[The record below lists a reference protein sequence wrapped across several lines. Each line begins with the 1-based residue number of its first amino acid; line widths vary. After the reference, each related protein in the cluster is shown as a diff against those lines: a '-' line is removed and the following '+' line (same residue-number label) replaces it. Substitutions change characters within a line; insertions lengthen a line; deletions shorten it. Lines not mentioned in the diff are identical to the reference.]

1 MTLNEA
7 FFQVRNTLLE
17 LYSDRESAAI
27 AHELLDF
34 ITGKSKLQRLIE
46 KENFLSSSQTELLN
60 ACTNRLALGE
70 PLQYITGEQWFAG
83 NLFKVNKHVLI
94 PRPET
99 EELVDWIVADNN
111 TPQNLFILD
120 IGTGSGC
127 LAISLK
133 TKMPFSTVSA
143 CDISNEALEIAQE
156 NAIKLNTQIYF
167 SVLNF
172 LDSQQTA
179 QLGKFDVIVSN
190 PPYIPES
197 ESELLDQNV
206 RDFEPSLALFV
217 PSEDSL
223 LFYRVIAKF
232 ALTHLQSS
240 GKIYFEVHQD
250 FAEATVLM
258 LQKMNFEV
266 TLRKDI
272 HQNNRMV
279 KATKRLD

>member
-7 FFQVRNTLLE
+7 FYQARNALSA

-27 AHELLDF
+27 SHELIEF

-46 KENFLSSSQTELLN
+46 KDNFLSFSQAELFNSFLK
-60 ACTNRLALGE
+60 RLALGE
-70 PLQYITGEQWFAG
+70 PLQYVTGEQWFAG

-99 EELVDWIVADNN
+99 EELVDWIVAENN
-111 TPQNLFILD
+111 ALQHLQILD

-133 TKMPFSTVSA
+133 SKLPFSTVSA
-143 CDISNEALEIAQE
+143 CDISLEALEIAQE
-156 NAIKLNTQIYF
+156 NAQNLNTQISF
-167 SVLNF
+167 SAINF
-172 LDSQQTA
+172 LDSQQTD
-179 QLGKFDVIVSN
+179 QLGMFDVIVSN
-190 PPYIPES
+190 PPYIPET
-197 ESELLDQNV
+197 ESEMLDQNV

-223 LFYRVIAKF
+223 LFYRVIAQF
-232 ALTHLQSS
+232 ALSHLSTR
-240 GKIYFEVHQD
+240 GKLYFEVHQD

-258 LQKMNFEV
+258 LQKMNFIA

-272 HQNNRMV
+272 HQNSRMV
-279 KATKRLD
+279 KATIRLA